1 MAALTDKV
9 GKGVQGRAI
18 LIRGSC
24 LHAADDGDGSVESK
38 GTRTAVLRS
47 DEMASKKRLTL
58 MEWALRTECWAEWGY
73 LLVLRRRKIMKGLS
87 LYYL

>member
-1 MAALTDKV
+1 MDKV

-24 LHAADDGDGSVESK
+24 LHAAADDGDSK
-38 GTRTAVLRS
+38 GTRTAELRS

-58 MEWALRTECWAEWGY
+58 MEWALRTECWAEWDY
-73 LLVLRRRKIMKGLS
+73 LLVLRRRKKIMKGLS

>member
-1 MAALTDKV
+1 MDKV

-24 LHAADDGDGSVESK
+24 LHAADDGDSK
-38 GTRTAVLRS
+38 GTRTAALRS
-47 DEMASKKRLTL
+47 DEMASKKRLML
-58 MEWALRTECWAEWGY
+58 MEWALRTECWAEWDY
-73 LLVLRRRKIMKGLS
+73 LLVLRRRKKIMKGLS